1 LFTGI
6 IVIFDMNPKKPNRLI
21 DEKSPYLQQH
31 ALNPVDWY
39 PWGDEAFEK
48 ARREDKPIFLSIG
61 YSTCYWCHV
70 MEREVFE
77 NEELARLMNGY
88 AVNIKVDREERPDVD
103 RVYMKA
109 VQATTGS
116 GGWPMSVFL
125 THDLRPFYAATYIPP
140 TAQYGR
146 PGFGEVIESIHS
158 IWKNDRERIHKTG
171 TQIYDHL
178 NRIAAPSLP
187 HLQGS
192 PELLEDG
199 FNALRDSF
207 DREFGGFGGAPKFPT
222 PVTLNFLL
230 RYHTRTGN
238 RGALDMTLATLR
250 AMASGGIYDHIGGGL
265 HRYATDERW
274 HVPHFEKMLYDQAQL
289 VSAYLE
295 AYQITGNEE
304 YAAVARDILAYTK
317 GKLGDPEGGF
327 YSAEDAESATDPDEP
342 GNKHEG
348 AFYLWK
354 AEELREILTS
364 EEAEIAGFYYGVE
377 TNGNVRADP
386 HGVFTGE
393 NILYRAHTSEATA
406 ERFGLSIEETKN
418 RIDTIRGKLNPVRE
432 RRPRPHLDDKILLS
446 WNGLMITAY
455 ARAYQVLGDETYLK
469 AATDAAIFLRARLYD
484 PESGRLFRRYRGGEA
499 RFEGQLEDYAF
510 FIQGLLDLYEASFD
524 REWFDYALLL
534 TEVMID
540 LFYDDADGGFF
551 DTTGADASIIV
562 RSKEWHDGAEPSGN
576 AIAIYNLLRIEAMT
590 QNAGYGEKARQSLSH
605 FGQVMQKAPQATTQF
620 LSALDFSLSKPK
632 QIVIAGSRT
641 GKDTGDLIRVIHA
654 HFIPNKVLILTDGSE
669 GDETGTAFAPF
680 FHGLGQID
688 GKATAY
694 VCENYT
700 CELPVTDPVKLSALL
715 TK

>member
-21 DEKSPYLQQH
+21 HEKSPYLQQH

-39 PWGDEAFEK
+39 PWGEEAFEK

-77 NEELARLMNGY
+77 NETLARLMNGY

-140 TAQYGR
+140 IAQYGR
-146 PGFGEVIESIHS
+146 PGFGEVLESIHAV
-158 IWKNDRERIHKTG
+158 WKNDRERIHKTG

-192 PELLEDG
+192 SELLDNG
-199 FNALRDSF
+199 FNAMRDSY
-207 DREFGGFGGAPKFPT
+207 DTEYGGFGDAPKFPT
-222 PVTLNFLL
+222 PVTLHFLL
-230 RYHTRTGN
+230 RYHKHTGN
-238 RGALDMTLATLR
+238 REALDMTLATLQ
-250 AMASGGIYDHIGGGL
+250 AMASGGIYDQIGGGL

-289 VSAYLE
+289 VPAYLE
-295 AYQITGNEE
+295 AYQITGDEA
-304 YAAVARDILAYTK
+304 YAAVARDILAYAK

-327 YSAEDAESATDPDEP
+327 YSAEDAESATNPDEP
-342 GNKHEG
+342 GNKREG

-354 AEELREILTS
+354 ADELREILTS
-364 EEAEIAGFYYGVE
+364 EESEIALFYYGVE
-377 TNGNVRADP
+377 SNGNVRADP
-386 HGVFTGE
+386 HGIFTGE
-393 NILYRAHTSEATA
+393 NILFRAHTAEATA
-406 ERFGLSIEETKN
+406 EQFGLSIEDTKN
-418 RIDTIRGKLNPVRE
+418 RIDTIRGKLNRVRE

-455 ARAYQVLGDETYLK
+455 AKAYQVLSDGAYLT
-469 AATDAAIFLRARLYD
+469 AATDAANFLRTHLYD
-484 PESGRLFRRYRGGEA
+484 AEHGRLLRRYREGEA

-524 REWFDYALLL
+524 RGWFEHARLL

-540 LFYDDADGGFF
+540 LFYDDTDGGFF

-562 RSKEWHDGAEPSGN
+562 RSKEWHDGAEPSAN
-576 AIAIYNLLRIEAMT
+576 AVAIGNLLRMEAMT
-590 QNAGYGEKARQSLSH
+590 QHDGYGEKARQSLSH
-605 FGQVMQKAPQATTQF
+605 FGQVMQQAPQGTTRF
-620 LSALDFSLSKPK
+620 LSALDFSLTKPK
-632 QIVIAGSRT
+632 QIVIAGSRE
-641 GKDTGDLIRVIHA
+641 GDDTRNLLRFVHA
-654 HFIPNKVLILTDGSE
+654 HFIPNKILILADESE
-669 GDETGTAFAPF
+669 SDETGMSFAPF
-680 FHGLGQID
+680 LRGLTRIG
-688 GKATAY
+688 GLATAY

-700 CELPVTDPVKLSALL
+700 CELPVTDPDKLSAML